1 MNCPN
6 CQAVNREGAAFCI
19 SCGSKLVGAAPVA
32 EPPSPVFEPPPEPL
46 PVATPLAA
54 ATSLAAAT
62 PLAVSA
68 LLDGESIVITDVN
81 MSFGAM
87 IRFMVKWSL
96 AAIPAVIILT
106 AVFTLITFL
115 LGGSLSSLLFL
126 F

>member
-19 SCGSKLVGAAPVA
+19 GCGSKLVGTAPVV
-32 EPPSPVFEPPPEPL
+32 ESPSPTFKPSPEPPP
-46 PVATPLAA
+46 
-54 ATSLAAAT
+54 AAT

-68 LLDGESIVITDVN
+68 LLDGESIIITDVN

-106 AVFTLITFL
+106 AVLTLITFL